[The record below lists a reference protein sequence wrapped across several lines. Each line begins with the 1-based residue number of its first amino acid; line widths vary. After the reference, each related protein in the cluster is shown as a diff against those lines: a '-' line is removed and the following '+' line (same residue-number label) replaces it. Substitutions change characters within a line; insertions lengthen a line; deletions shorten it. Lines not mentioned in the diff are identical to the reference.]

1 MMEVRR
7 ILVAIVGIA
16 QGGLG
21 VLAGILAGILYFNF
35 LGVQTKLNVP
45 AEHLPLYL
53 LILSVFSLFSV
64 ISGFFLIHEGLE

>member
-1 MMEVRR
+1 MRVRR
-7 ILVAIVGIA
+7 IFVAIVGIA

-21 VLAGILAGILYFNF
+21 VLAGILVCILYFNF
-35 LGVQTKLNVP
+35 PSVQTTLNVP

>member
-1 MMEVRR
+1 MEVKR

-21 VLAGILAGILYFNF
+21 VLAGILACILYFNF
-35 LGVQTKLNVP
+35 LGVQTTLNVP

-53 LILSVFSLFSV
+53 LVLSVFSFFSV